1 MKSDIDTTLAM
12 SLIKNKP
19 DGMDIVD
26 YVISTQSKIM
36 EKENELFFKVSL
48 IAINHNVIIVD

>member
-1 MKSDIDTTLAM
+1 MESDIDTTLAM

-19 DGMDIVD
+19 DGIDIVD

-36 EKENELFFKVSL
+36 EKENELFFKVIL
-48 IAINHNVIIVD
+48 IATNHNAMFV

>member
-26 YVISTQSKIM
+26 YVISTQSKIT
-36 EKENELFFKVSL
+36 EKENELFFKVIL
-48 IAINHNVIIVD
+48 IVTNQNAIIV